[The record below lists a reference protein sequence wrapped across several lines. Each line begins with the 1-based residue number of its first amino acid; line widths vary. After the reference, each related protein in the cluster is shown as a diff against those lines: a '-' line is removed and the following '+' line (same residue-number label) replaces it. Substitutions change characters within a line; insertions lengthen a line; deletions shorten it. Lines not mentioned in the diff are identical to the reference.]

1 MDFNNQCFEVIT
13 VCIPPIMGNAVSAV
27 FGILICKGENK
38 MSDFC
43 INTERLTIRKFRATD
58 WEDLSEILTDE
69 NVVYFEPY
77 DVFTVE
83 ACKSEAEN
91 FSNSDKFFA
100 VVLKDED
107 KVIGKL
113 YFNDEGKYGTYE
125 LGYTFSRSYQGHG
138 YAKEGSM
145 ALIKYAFE
153 NMGARRIVAFAD
165 AANERSWRLLEALG
179 MSNEGKMKKYTFKY
193 KDENGEPIWQDMLIY
208 ALLKEDVLENK

>member
-1 MDFNNQCFEVIT
+1 
-13 VCIPPIMGNAVSAV
+13 
-27 FGILICKGENK
+27 

-43 INTERLTIRKFRATD
+43 INTERLTIRKFKTTD

-69 NVVYFEPY
+69 SVVYFEPY

-91 FSNSDKFFA
+91 FSKSDNFFA

-113 YFNDEGKYGTYE
+113 YFNDEGNYGTYE
-125 LGYTFSRSYQGHG
+125 LGYTFNRSYQGHG
-138 YAKEGSM
+138 YAKESSM
-145 ALIKYAFE
+145 ALMKYAFE
-153 NMGARRIVAFAD
+153 NMGARRIVAYAD
-165 AANERSWRLLEALG
+165 AANEKSWKLLEALG
-179 MSNEGKMKKYTFKY
+179 MSIEGKMKKHTFKH

-208 ALLKEDVLENK
+208 ALLKEDV